1 MVQANPGLF
10 IYCCSKKNT
19 WDHLKRSYQK
29 AMKMHKIRFQDGQAN
44 IFIQTQPAWKNQL
57 RLQGDRKSYD
67 DPFMKQVIWSKR
79 KPTLP

>member
-10 IYCCSKKNT
+10 NYCCSKKNT
-19 WDHLKRSYQK
+19 WDHLKRNHQK

-44 IFIQTQPAWKNQL
+44 SFQTQTAWKNQL

-67 DPFMKQVIWSKR
+67 DPFMKQVIWSER